1 MTDSERCPALT
12 LPQWFALFAV
22 LAVALTLRVYR
33 IQTEAM
39 WYDEISS
46 YAHLDAPSLREF
58 LTRERVNDAAMLP
71 LYFTVEYF
79 WANAFG
85 GSVLTVRALS
95 LICGMATLVMLYLL
109 GRHVHGHTA
118 GLVAVLCAA
127 FSKLLIYQS
136 QEIRVYALTML
147 LALVS
152 CYAFLRALESGKRPW
167 WALYLTA
174 NALILVTHLFAVLLV
189 AAQGIYLLLTRYRQ
203 VRLWL
208 VWGAVHVLFGAMP
221 LLWMLS
227 TDFDAL
233 QRHTEWI
240 PIPNIHRLV
249 WAYYFVYAGSKLDA
263 MDLVRHLPWGI
274 PVHHLLGL
282 AMMAA
287 VFWAILHTLK
297 VNLLG
302 PPDAARRFRFSSLV
316 FLLLWLVVPPFSLFV
331 ISRLGRPCFIE
342 RYAVYS
348 CFPLALLA
356 GTAVASVRRPAV
368 KWTALALLTAILA
381 GNMVD
386 LWRPMR
392 PDWRAAQPVLQHLR
406 EANAQVFSP
415 KSDFGPAVIYYA
427 DAGKMFLNEG
437 PDYIEAAL
445 AHAAQGGNAAI
456 AIVEVP
462 GVYNSADV
470 RAALDRGGTQ
480 YAEHHYGGRWDVFI
494 WDLSISE
501 GQPAGAL
508 DHLD

>member
-1 MTDSERCPALT
+1 MTDSERRPALT
-12 LPQWFALFAV
+12 LLQLLALFAV
-22 LAVALTLRVYR
+22 LALAFSLRVYR

-46 YAHLDAPSLREF
+46 YAHLDAPTLSEF

-71 LYFTVEYF
+71 LYFTVEYY
-79 WANAFG
+79 WANLIG
-85 GSVLTVRALS
+85 DSVLAVRALS
-95 LICGMATLVMLYLL
+95 IFCGMATLVMLYLL
-109 GRHVHGHTA
+109 GLHLHGHTA

-136 QEIRVYALTML
+136 QEIRVYALTMF

-152 CYAFLRALESGKRPW
+152 SYAFLRALDTGKRPW
-167 WALYLTA
+167 WALYLAA
-174 NALILVTHLFAVLLV
+174 NALMLVTHLFSVLLV

-208 VWGAVHVLFGAMP
+208 LWGVVHLLFGVMP
-221 LLWMLS
+221 LLWMMT

-233 QRHTEWI
+233 QRHTGWI
-240 PIPNIHRLV
+240 PIPNIYRLV
-249 WAYYFVYAGSKLDA
+249 SAYYFVYAGSKLDA
-263 MDLVRHLPWGI
+263 MDLVRHLPWSV

-282 AMMAA
+282 AMLSA
-287 VFWAILHTLK
+287 VLWAIFHTLK

-302 PPDAARRFRFSSLV
+302 PAEEARRFRFSSLL
-316 FLLLWLVVPPFSLFV
+316 FLLVWLVVPPFSLFV

-356 GTAVASVRRPAV
+356 GTALASVRRPAV
-368 KWTALALLTAILA
+368 KWTALALLAAVLA

-386 LWRPMR
+386 LKRPMR
-392 PDWRAAQPVLQHLR
+392 PDWKTAQPLLR
-406 EANAQVFSP
+406 QLRDTNAQVFSP

-427 DAGKMFLNEG
+427 DAGTSFLSES
-437 PDYIEAAL
+437 PDYIQAA
-445 AHAAQGGNAAI
+445 AARAAQGRNAAI

-462 GVYNSADV
+462 GVYNAADV
-470 RAALDRGGTQ
+470 RAALTGAKTP
-480 YAEHHYGGRWDVFI
+480 YVEHHYGGRWDVFI
-494 WDLSISE
+494 WDLSTRE
-501 GQPAGAL
+501 N
-508 DHLD
+508 

>member
-1 MTDSERCPALT
+1 MTHLELRPPMT
-12 LPQWFALFAV
+12 LPQLFALLAV
-22 LAVALTLRVYR
+22 LAVAFSLRVYR

-46 YAHLDAPSLREF
+46 YEHLDAPSLSEF

-71 LYFTVEYF
+71 LYFTVEYY
-79 WANAFG
+79 WANAIG

-95 LICGMATLVMLYLL
+95 VLCGMATLVMLYFL
-109 GRHVHGHTA
+109 GRHLHGHTA
-118 GLVAVLCAA
+118 GLVAALCAA

-152 CYAFLRALESGKRPW
+152 SYAFLRALETGKRPW
-167 WALYLTA
+167 WALCLTA
-174 NALILVTHLFAVLLV
+174 NALILLTHLFSVLFV

-203 VRLWL
+203 VRLWFL
-208 VWGAVHVLFGAMP
+208 WGLGHVLLGVMP

-233 QRHTEWI
+233 QRHTGWI

-282 AMMAA
+282 AMLSA
-287 VFWAILHTLK
+287 VLWATFYTLK

-302 PPDAARRFRFSSLV
+302 PPDELRHFRFSSLL
-316 FLLLWLVVPPFSLFV
+316 FLLVWLVVPPFSLFV

-356 GTAVASVRRPAV
+356 GTALASVRRPAV
-368 KWTALALLTAILA
+368 KWTVAALLAAILA

-386 LWRPMR
+386 LRRPMR
-392 PDWRAAQPVLQHLR
+392 PDWKSAQPLLQEFH
-406 EANAQVFSP
+406 AKGTQVFSP

-427 DAGKMFLNEG
+427 GADKSLLNESQ
-437 PDYIEAAL
+437 DYVQAAI
-445 AHAAQGGNAAI
+445 AHSAHGRNAAI

-462 GVYNSADV
+462 GVYNAADV
-470 RAALDRGGTQ
+470 RAALDQIGIPSL
-480 YAEHHYGGRWDVFI
+480 EHHYGGRWDVFI
-494 WDLSISE
+494 WDLSTHE
-501 GQPAGAL
+501 K
-508 DHLD
+508 